1 MYTIVLQKN
10 PTNKQKYRATFPNGD
25 YVDFGLRG
33 YSDYTLHKNPLRM
46 RSYVS
51 RHAGKIPSK
60 IMNMDEPQR
69 VHKEMLK
76 VNKSSR
82 EKWGKN
88 GIKTAGFWSRWLLWS
103 QPSVR
108 GAIRTIENKFNV
120 KIKNA
125 RGQ

>member
-1 MYTIVLQKN
+1 MYTVYLQKN
-10 PTNKQKYRATFPNGD
+10 PKNKKKYRAIFQDGD
-25 YVDFGLRG
+25 YVDFGHRD

-51 RHAGKIPSK
+51 RHAGKIPQSV
-60 IMNMDEPQR
+60 MNMTDPQKVYR
-69 VHKEMLK
+69 EMLK

-103 QPSVR
+103 EPTIK
-108 GAIRTIENKFNV
+108 GAIGTIENKFNI
-120 KIKNA
+120 KIKNV
-125 RGQ
+125 